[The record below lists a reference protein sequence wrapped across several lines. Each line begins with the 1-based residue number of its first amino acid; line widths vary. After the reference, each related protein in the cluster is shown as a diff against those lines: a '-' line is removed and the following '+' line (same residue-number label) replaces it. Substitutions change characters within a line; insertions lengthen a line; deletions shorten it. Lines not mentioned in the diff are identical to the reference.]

1 MINRSPKAAFLFL
14 CAISVIV
21 AWHPLRDTLWLA
33 TADGEYTHLLL
44 ILPAVAAMIW
54 LESGKLGP
62 GNGWRSSSASSP
74 TESSLSE
81 SSVSESTESL
91 RAPSLGAGL
100 SLLCPSLLIAG
111 FARWRMHLPPDE
123 QLTANMLALVT
134 WWVGSFV
141 LCFGT
146 RLSRSLLF
154 PLGFLFLVVPLP
166 RFVVDQIVAWLQQ
179 ASAFTAHYMFFVA
192 RVPVAQNGVLID
204 IPGLTVEVATEC
216 SSIRSS
222 SMLLIT
228 TMILAQ
234 LLLRTAWRK
243 WLVIAIAIPVSVA
256 KNGLRIFTIAMLGT
270 RVDASYLT
278 GKLHHQG
285 GIVFF
290 SIGLGCM
297 FFVLWILH
305 RNEQP
310 SFSRTRS
317 RMGNAG

>member
-1 MINRSPKAAFLFL
+1 MRICLNHHDAMIKRAPKAAFLFL

-33 TADGEYTHLLL
+33 THDGEYTHLLL
-44 ILPAVAAMIW
+44 ILPAVAALIW
-54 LESGKLGP
+54 LESGSV
-62 GNGWRSSSASSP
+62 WRSSSVSSP
-74 TESSLSE
+74 AELSLSE
-81 SSVSESTESL
+81 SIKSL
-91 RAPSLGAGL
+91 SPSLGAGL
-100 SLLCPSLLIAG
+100 ILLCVSLLIAG
-111 FARWRMHLPPDE
+111 LARWCMDLPPDE
-123 QLTANMLALVT
+123 QLTANMLAVVT

-154 PLGFLFLVVPLP
+154 PLGLLFVLVPLP
-166 RFVVDQIVAWLQQ
+166 RFVVDEIVVWLQQ
-179 ASAFTAHYMFFVA
+179 TSAFTAHYMFFFA
-192 RVPVAQNGVLID
+192 RVPVAQRGILID

-222 SMLLIT
+222 SMLLVT

-243 WLVIAIAIPVSVA
+243 WMAIAIAI
-256 KNGLRIFTIAMLGT
+256 LGT
-270 RVDASYLT
+270 RVDPSYLT

-297 FFVLWILH
+297 FFVLWILQ
-305 RNEQP
+305 RNERA
-310 SFSRTRS
+310 SSSRVRS
-317 RMGNAG
+317 RIAQSGLKS